1 MIITITSLRL
11 RSLWQFFRL
20 SWFGFKIYQKA
31 KGQKGNLLMH
41 NTGFGYMHYTLSA
54 WENEEA
60 MRAFAYHGSIHTDA
74 MKESRKLST
83 EIKTY
88 TYQAEQVPDWKTAK
102 RLVAEKGKVLSFK

>member
-1 MIITITSLRL
+1 M
-11 RSLWQFFRL
+11 Q
-20 SWFGFKIYQKA
+20 
-31 KGQKGNLLMH
+31 

-60 MRAFAYHGSIHTDA
+60 MRAFAYKGDLHLAA

-88 TYQAEQVPDWKTAK
+88 TYQDDTVPDWKTAK
-102 RLVAEKGKVLSFK
+102 RLVAEKGKVLVFK